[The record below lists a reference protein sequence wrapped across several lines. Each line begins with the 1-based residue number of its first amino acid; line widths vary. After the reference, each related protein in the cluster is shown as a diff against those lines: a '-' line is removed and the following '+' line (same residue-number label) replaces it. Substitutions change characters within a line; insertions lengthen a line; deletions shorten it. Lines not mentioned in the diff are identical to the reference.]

1 MSKGASKPPPTA
13 SASVV
18 RRPPFVLFFPASSS
32 SFIELLLVRQ
42 EDAKV
47 AEQLKM
53 AHDESVDVHPHV
65 HRPVHAV
72 FEGDSLPEH
81 KNETQEEITH
91 RHRQVAGLKANLHR
105 EDGSEETKDR
115 IRDELRELG
124 EDAAADEE

>member
-1 MSKGASKPPPTA
+1 LITSSLTFIPTP
-13 SASVV
+13 S
-18 RRPPFVLFFPASSS
+18 
-32 SFIELLLVRQ
+32 Q

-53 AHDESVDVHPHV
+53 AHDDGVDIHPHV

-81 KNETQEEITH
+81 KHETHDEKLH

-105 EDGSEETKDR
+105 DDRSEETKER